1 MKKEYKKS
9 NTKGIVITMAA
20 LSVCALTIIAALF
33 FIKQKRENDKKRESF
48 NNRTLIVDMNEIEK
62 LYEQGDYTDSRVTE
76 KIDSMK
82 EKVREQSID
91 SDKDYAGYII
101 VIYICCL
108 IFILLVY
115 GAVYLF
121 ILRPFDELENYAAE
135 LASGNFDIQLPYKRV
150 NVFGQFT
157 WAFDHMRTEITAARE
172 NEIRAIENNKTVIAT
187 LSHDIK
193 TPVASIRG
201 YAEGLTMNMD
211 STPER
216 RARYAEVIMRKCDE
230 VKKITD
236 DMFLHSLQDLDKL
249 VIKKETVE
257 MKKLISDIVED
268 MQRDKGRIVVDR
280 DIVTANIAD
289 IDRIRL
295 TQVIENIISN
305 SRKYA
310 PDSEIILRTDITDDG
325 DTYQISIRD
334 FGEGIPDADMP
345 FIFEKFYRGSNVS
358 DKPGAG
364 LGLFI
369 VKYIMEKMNG
379 GVELRNMDKGLMV
392 ILRLPIMKETL
403 STDM

>member
-9 NTKGIVITMAA
+9 NTKRIVIAMAA
-20 LSVCALTIIAALF
+20 FSVCVLTIIVALF
-33 FIKQKRENDKKRESF
+33 FIKQKRKIDEEREDF
-48 NNRTLIVDMNEIEK
+48 NNGTLLVDMNEIEK
-62 LYEQGDYTDSRVTE
+62 LYEQGAYIDSSVTE
-76 KIDSMK
+76 KIDTIK
-82 EKVREQSID
+82 EKIRKQSID
-91 SDKDYAGYII
+91 SDKDYAVYIV

-108 IFILLVY
+108 IFLL
-115 GAVYLF
+115 AVYVVVYLL
-121 ILRPFDELENYAAE
+121 ILRPFDELEEYASE

-157 WAFDHMRTEITAARE
+157 WAFDHMRTEIVAARE
-172 NEIRAIENNKTVIAT
+172 NEIRAIENNKMVIAT

-193 TPVASIRG
+193 TPIASIRG

-211 STPER
+211 STSER
-216 RARYAEVIMRKCDE
+216 RTRYAAVIMRKCDE

-236 DMFLHSLQDLDKL
+236 DMFIHSLQDLDKL

-257 MKKLISDIVED
+257 MDKLISDMIED
-268 MQRDKGRIVVDR
+268 MQSEKGRVVVEG
-280 DIVTANIAD
+280 DIIKATISD
-289 IDRIRL
+289 IDRMRMS
-295 TQVIENIISN
+295 QVIENIISN

-310 PDSEIILRTDITDDG
+310 PDSEIILKTDIMDDG
-325 DTYQISIRD
+325 STYQISIRD
-334 FGEGIPDADMP
+334 FGEGISDADMP

-379 GVELRNMDKGLMV
+379 SVELKNMDKGLMAV
-392 ILRLPIMKETL
+392 LSLPIMEVR
-403 STDM
+403 